1 MTDANLQAALTA
13 FSAHRPRFITES
25 ENAVYEVLTET
36 GRAALRL
43 HRPGYQS
50 LANIR
55 SELWWVQAL
64 ANAGVSVPKP
74 IPASTGAL
82 IVTLP
87 DGRLASMVEWV
98 RGAPFGEYGKP
109 LAGTGKDQEALFHRI
124 GRAIAHLHN
133 VTDTLTLPDDFQRHA
148 WDSDGFLGDTPFWG
162 RFWEN
167 PSLSADEVTLV
178 QRARAVARDRLAVYT
193 ENGADYGLIHADVLR
208 SNTYVDGDIVT
219 LIDFD
224 DAGFGYRIYDL
235 ATLMSQNE
243 GLDNTPALQAAAIA
257 GYRSMRTL
265 SDEAVALLPMF
276 LMLRRFAS
284 MGWIVPRREHGSDW
298 VRIYAERAVAA
309 AQGFLSQ
316 PT

>member
-1 MTDANLQAALTA
+1 MKDANLKAALTA
-13 FSAHRPRFITES
+13 FAAHAPRFITES
-25 ENAVYEVLTET
+25 ENAVYEVQTAN
-36 GRAALRL
+36 GKAALRL

-50 LANIR
+50 EAAIR

-74 IPASTGAL
+74 IPARDGAL
-82 IVTLP
+82 IATLP
-87 DGRLASMVEWV
+87 DDRLASMVEWV
-98 RGAPFGEYGKP
+98 PGAPYGVYGEP
-109 LAGTGKDQEALFHRI
+109 LAGTGPEQEALFGRI
-124 GRAIAHLHN
+124 GQAIAQLHN
-133 VTDTLTLPDDFQRHA
+133 VTDTLTLPPGFQRHA

-167 PSLSADEVTLV
+167 PSLTDDEVTLV
-178 QRARAVARDRLAVYT
+178 QRARAVARDRLRVFR

-208 SNTYVDGDIVT
+208 SNTYVDGDRVT

-224 DAGFGYRIYDL
+224 DCGFGFRIYDL

-243 GLDNTPALQAAAIA
+243 GLDNTPALQAAAIE
-257 GYRSMRTL
+257 GYRRDRPL

-298 VRIYAERAVAA
+298 VRIYADRAVKAA
-309 AQGFLSQ
+309 RRFL
-316 PT
+316 